1 MLEKLAKNIL
11 IKSNWISDYYYIVK
25 VMQSCSNKDSNLNP
39 MLRYVSLQRSYWWGD
54 KQLKNKKNNLI
65 SKYPFLENQIE
76 EICREYEKSLW
87 TEMYLVDN
95 NIDIIYAEEIDNKE

>member
-1 MLEKLAKNIL
+1 MLDELANNIFIKLFWYFA
-11 IKSNWISDYYYIVK
+11 SYYIVK
-25 VMQSCSNKDSNLNP
+25 IMQSCTNKDSNLHP
-39 MLRYVSLQRSYWWGD
+39 MLRDVSLHRSYWWGD

-95 NIDIIYAEEIDNKE
+95 NLDIIYAEEIDNKE